1 MKPIIGA
8 AMLALVIAS
17 AQAQAHTNPAPA
29 GPWQSAVVWQA
40 TAPIVQGLLEL
51 APSLDA
57 SVATRAIQAAEC
69 ALSDGQSVERLL
81 VVDMG
86 LPSTEK
92 RLWAFDLTDS
102 KEPRLVLHDYVSHG
116 AGSDPQATGK
126 AQRFS
131 NTPNS
136 NMTSLGLYR
145 VAEAYTGKHGGSRR
159 LDGLTPGFNDKAR
172 ARAVVM
178 HPASYVGNGRAG
190 RSHGCP
196 AVGPGAMAALEQVGL
211 TDALLWIDGPDAQLA
226 QQVAQCGSAGR
237 SLARVD
243 LKKGR

>member
-17 AQAQAHTNPAPA
+17 AQTQAHTNPAPA

-40 TAPIVQGLLEL
+40 TPSIVQGLLEL

-57 SVATRAIQAAEC
+57 SVATRALQAAEC
-69 ALSDGQSVERLL
+69 ALSDGQRVDRLL

-86 LPSTEK
+86 LPSTAK
-92 RLWAFDLTDS
+92 RLWAFDLTDL
-102 KEPRLVLHDYVSHG
+102 KPRLVLHDHVSHG
-116 AGSDPQATGK
+116 AGSDPNATGK

-196 AVGPGAMAALEQVGL
+196 AVSPQAMAALEQVGL
-211 TDALLWIDGPDAQLA
+211 TGALLWIDGPDAQLA
-226 QQVAQCGSAGR
+226 QLVAQCGTAGT
-237 SLARVD
+237 SVARVD